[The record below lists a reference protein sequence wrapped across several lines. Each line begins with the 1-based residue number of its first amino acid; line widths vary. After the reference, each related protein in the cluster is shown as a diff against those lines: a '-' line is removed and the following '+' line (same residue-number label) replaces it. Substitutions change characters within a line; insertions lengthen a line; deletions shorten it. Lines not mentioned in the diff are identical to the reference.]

1 MHSLCLPTS
10 RKGVVMASLAKYVL
24 ETFTP
29 VLLHLNREPGQVTP
43 RHSHLIKCL
52 LAWEAET

>member
-1 MHSLCLPTS
+1 
-10 RKGVVMASLAKYVL
+10 MASLAKYVP

-29 VLLHLNREPGQVTP
+29 VLLHLKHEPGQMTP

-52 LAWEAET
+52 LAWEAETQDPGRALAGLPF

>member
-1 MHSLCLPTS
+1 M
-10 RKGVVMASLAKYVL
+10 MASLAKYVL
-24 ETFTP
+24 ETFIP